1 LIEKTERRSED
12 VMSKPTDPAY
22 HWNGADLDLDAYLAR
37 IGFDG
42 ERAPTVR
49 TLHELVR
56 AHTTAIPFENLEI
69 ILGRSIPLDL
79 ATLQD
84 KIVRRRRGGYCY
96 ENVGLF
102 AAALER
108 LGFGVTGLSGRV
120 SMGAG
125 AGLRPATHALLR
137 VTTTD
142 DDRVWLCD
150 VGFGAGPLA
159 PFELSSKTGEF
170 AAGEWKFR
178 LERTRG
184 ELDSELWVL
193 HQYGRDGWID
203 RHSFTL
209 NPQYRIDYA
218 VGNHFVST
226 SPRSPFTTRPYVQRF
241 HPDAH
246 HVLDGTTFVTEYPD
260 GTSDTRELEPAELP
274 KILAEVFDID
284 LTDDDAAVLAEAR
297 WSRD

>member
-1 LIEKTERRSED
+1 
-12 VMSKPTDPAY
+12 MSKPEDPAY
-22 HWNGADLDLDAYLAR
+22 HWDGPELDLDAYLAR

-42 ERAPTVR
+42 ERAPTVQ

-79 ATLQD
+79 ASLQD
-84 KIVRRRRGGYCY
+84 KIVHRRRGGYCY

-137 VTTTD
+137 VTTAA

-159 PFELSSKTGEF
+159 PFELSSETGEF

-241 HPDAH
+241 HPDVH

-260 GTSDTRELEPAELP
+260 GTSDTRELEPADLP

-284 LTDDDAAVLAEAR
+284 LSDGDAAALAQAR

>member
-1 LIEKTERRSED
+1 MT
-12 VMSKPTDPAY
+12 KPTDPAY

-42 ERAPTVR
+42 ERAPTVAA
-49 TLHELVR
+49 LHELVR

-69 ILGRSIPLDL
+69 ILGRSIGLDI

-84 KIVRRRRGGYCY
+84 KLVQRRRGGYCY

-137 VTTTD
+137 VTTSD
-142 DDRVWLCD
+142 DDRIWLCD

-159 PFELSSKTGEF
+159 PFELSTETGEF
-170 AAGEWKFR
+170 TAGEWKFR
-178 LERTRG
+178 LERTLG
-184 ELDSELWVL
+184 ELDSDLWVL
-193 HQYGRDGWID
+193 HQFGRDGWVD
-203 RHSFTL
+203 RHSFSL
-209 NPQYRIDYA
+209 NPQYRIDYV

-226 SPRSPFTTRPYVQRF
+226 SPRSPFTTRPYAQRF
-241 HPDAH
+241 HPDVH
-246 HVLDGTTFVTEYPD
+246 HVLDGTTFVTEHPD

-284 LTDDDAAVLAEAR
+284 LDDADAAALAEAS
-297 WSRD
+297 WVRD